1 MARQAAVRIF
11 LRLLELVFLYWISA
25 TGRWVLGLALGR
37 RLTLPRTG
45 LVTDDTMPTESGLR
59 PNLYGLTRWL
69 AYDTV
74 YFVVG
79 LITWFVV
86 SMATLLLFAQLFGP
100 LPPVHEWVR

>member
-1 MARQAAVRIF
+1 MARQAAVRIL
-11 LRLLELVFLYWISA
+11 LRLLELVFLCWISA
-25 TGRWVLGLALGR
+25 TGRWVLGVVTGR

-45 LVTDDTMPTESGLR
+45 LVTDDTMPTEPDLR
-59 PNLYGLTRWL
+59 ANLYGLTRWL

-86 SMATLLLFAQLFGP
+86 SMAALLLYAQLFGS